1 MSRAVT
7 ELTAEPVVGPCRGK
21 AIVVLATP
29 LSPRDVYFVSAC
41 LQGHQIP
48 NVKYRLQ
55 NRGKCSSLSSIAT
68 PRAMLRLF
76 LCFVETALPVH

>member
-55 NRGKCSSLSSIAT
+55 KKGSA
-68 PRAMLRLF
+68 A
-76 LCFVETALPVH
+76 LCPP